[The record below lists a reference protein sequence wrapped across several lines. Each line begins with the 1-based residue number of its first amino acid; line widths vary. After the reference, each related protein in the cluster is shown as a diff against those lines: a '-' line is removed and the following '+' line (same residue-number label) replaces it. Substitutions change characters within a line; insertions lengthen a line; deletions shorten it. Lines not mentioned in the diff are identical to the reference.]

1 MPRRFLACA
10 PALLRV
16 LGAVAIGTAVSGCGA
31 AGIEGTAVAA
41 EDWGIPAT
49 SGVPAPLRPPNPG
62 AATDTALIGT
72 GSPVDPETYHDAK
85 ETDSSPAA
93 PTIGFHFTTP
103 SGNIRCSTPKEPTV
117 LLCEVTD
124 HTYPS
129 ATKPT
134 DAKEP
139 CQWFPDYAML
149 TDEGVAAGVCL
160 PRPLVTRGS
169 RVLPYGSSIR
179 MGDFGCLSTE
189 GGLLCA
195 NQVSGHGYQ
204 LSREALRTF

>member
-10 PALLRV
+10 PALLRT
-16 LGAVAIGTAVSGCGA
+16 LGAVTIGFAVSGCGG

-41 EDWGIPAT
+41 EDWGAPAT
-49 SGVPAPLRPPNPG
+49 SGEQAPTRPPTPG
-62 AATDTALIGT
+62 ATTDTARIAA
-72 GSPVDPETYHDAK
+72 GSAVDPETYHDAK
-85 ETDSSPAA
+85 EIDSSPAA

-129 ATKPT
+129 AAKPAN
-134 DAKEP
+134 AKEP

-149 TDEGVAAGVCL
+149 TDEGVGAGVCL

-169 RVLPYGSSIR
+169 KVLPYGSSIR
-179 MGDFGCLSTE
+179 MGAFGCLSTE

-195 NQVSGHGYQ
+195 NEVSGHGYQ